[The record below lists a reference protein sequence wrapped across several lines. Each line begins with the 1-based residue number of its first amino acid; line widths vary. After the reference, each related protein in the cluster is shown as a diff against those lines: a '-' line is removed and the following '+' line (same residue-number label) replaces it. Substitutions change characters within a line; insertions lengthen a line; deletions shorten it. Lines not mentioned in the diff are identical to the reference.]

1 MVNTA
6 DSGERALQVLE
17 SCTKLPDIIVVDQN
31 MSSSGGKLLGHE
43 VRDEMLCCVTLES
56 FAMYTVIRNH
66 CTTCPLTITRCDA
79 VQPGD
84 RHDMK

>member
-17 SCTKLPDIIVVDQN
+17 SCTKLPDIIVLDQN

-43 VRDEMLCCVTLES
+43 VHIYDYVMRLEEAVSWKWLLLCMSACLFILMRLSDRRDLICFDL
-56 FAMYTVIRNH
+56 F
-66 CTTCPLTITRCDA
+66 
-79 VQPGD
+79 
-84 RHDMK
+84 